1 MSASLGDRDRMRLM
15 IEPTQ
20 AEQRLATEMRS
31 AFGCLTDFIL
41 SGYRLPASDRIRSFY
56 VSTRNSTDEISNVIS
71 VEASEFSGLPQ
82 YKEPIVLLAFLRL
95 LTAVPEGHVDNRI
108 DKPTAKV
115 RSMLGWPQS
124 DETDLIVHSTIRK
137 CLELQYVRT
146 HYVYDTSENIT
157 TGHVAI
163 YRLIRYC
170 QFWTKI
176 VSDKDNQLQDPSFE
190 FGDNIVKDLRERRL
204 FGIDWTVVSTLN
216 PVG

>member
-1 MSASLGDRDRMRLM
+1 MRLM

-31 AFGCLTDFIL
+31 AFGCLADFIL

-56 VSTRNSTDEISNVIS
+56 VSTRSATDETSNVIS

-95 LTAVPEGHVDNRI
+95 LAAVPEGHVENRI
-108 DKPTAKV
+108 DKPAAKV
-115 RSMLGWPQS
+115 RSMLDWPQS
-124 DETDLIVHSTIRK
+124 DETDLIIHSTIRK

-157 TGHVAI
+157 IGQVAI
-163 YRLIRYC
+163 YRLIHYC
-170 QFWTKI
+170 QFWTRI
-176 VSDKDNQLQDPSFE
+176 ISDKNYQLQDPSFE